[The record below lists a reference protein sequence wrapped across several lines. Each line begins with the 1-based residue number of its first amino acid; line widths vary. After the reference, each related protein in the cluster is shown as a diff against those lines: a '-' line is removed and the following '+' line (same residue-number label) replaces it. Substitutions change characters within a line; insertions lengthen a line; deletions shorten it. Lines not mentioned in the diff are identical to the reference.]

1 MNINEISVY
10 GDRRQMER
18 SAVTEGVSLLG
29 TGKKERISGQEG
41 VLFGGKDSVL
51 SSGVMNGYDFLEQDK
66 GSAEISQA
74 QKKANENLAVLSGE
88 DCKSIEEDGDSLI
101 ENTREYVENAV
112 KKNRER
118 KADIERNQE
127 KSLEQRARFREER
140 EQREALGFAELKS
153 EAELRG
159 ALEEVGIAVTPETL
173 EKVSTALTMCETVLD
188 ITDQTKA
195 FLIRNDLEPS
205 LEHLYQ
211 GKYMVQAGKETGEQD
226 FESYHDQIEHILQDN
241 GMDTD
246 ANRERAHF
254 LFTHE
259 LPVNAET
266 LEKLSDLERI
276 SREMTP
282 ARAFEQI
289 LFAMSEGME
298 PKDALL
304 DDRAYVSANEVM
316 EHLEEIKDEDIVL
329 VSEQGKIEADEV
341 SLETLKNAAENE
353 RHGNT
358 GKERRGSQTGI
369 PLLPKVPEDDKTFS
383 NEEKVQITLKRQL
396 EEIRQKMTLKAA
408 VSMEKRG
415 IHVETE
421 PLEKVIGE
429 LRQME
434 NAFAA
439 KQIGEGAEKITEPEF
454 LLLQETL
461 EKTNDISNGFAGV
474 LGGNIRQH
482 MLLTVNE
489 LHAAVSSEA
498 LSKRVWTGTYETV
511 QTQVRADL
519 GDSIKKAFEG
529 IPDMLESM
537 GLEDT
542 EANERAVRILGYNRM
557 EITEENIQEVK
568 IFDAKV
574 NQMISGMKPAT
585 VLELIRR
592 GENPL
597 NTPLGELN
605 EKLKHL
611 NEEKN
616 VTEEEKYSKYLWM
629 LEKDGQISEEER
641 SGYIGVYRLLHQIE
655 KSDGAVIG
663 ALMESGRELTLG
675 NLLTQVRIK
684 RSHGINAVV
693 DDTSGAR
700 EAVRTGT
707 SISEQIERG
716 FAGNA
721 AGGGAENEKGG
732 ETSGQEDSLT
742 KEMTAYYQNLVSGA
756 REELWPSKLQEM
768 TDGDL
773 RKLLGLS
780 VERFAEELKKAEGN
794 QKIKTMYY
802 EALAE
807 EIRNGQKNTEAAE
820 ELLAKLFMPETV
832 GNLIAAKEAL
842 NGETDIYKEVYVR
855 RKHLDKR
862 QEEEFE
868 KVIDELPEAVDSPEI
883 LEESC
888 LKAEKI
894 MQEILTKS
902 HDSADI
908 TFKDLQQIRQL
919 GRGLRLQAAFRESK
933 SYDIPIR
940 TGDTITSLNLT
951 IVRGTDESGRIQ
963 ISMEDES
970 FGRLSLDFKV
980 GKGAALKGLVL
991 CSERKGFDT
1000 FMVAKEDLAQEIGQ
1014 AGFVVKNIS
1023 YGMDFKSRNER
1034 LGELEQETEV
1044 ETKELY
1050 RLAKV
1055 LVRQITKIM
1064 Q

>member
-10 GDRRQMER
+10 GDRRQMEK
-18 SAVTEGVSLLG
+18 SAVTEGVSLSG
-29 TGKKERISGQEG
+29 TGRKERISGQEG
-41 VLFGGKDSVL
+41 VFFGGKDSVL
-51 SSGVMNGYDFLEQDK
+51 SPGVMNGYDFLEQDK
-66 GSAEISQA
+66 GSAEVSRA
-74 QKKANENLAVLSGE
+74 QKKANEDLAVLSGE

-112 KKNRER
+112 KKNKER
-118 KADIERNQE
+118 KADIEKNQE
-127 KSLEQRARFREER
+127 KSLEQRVKFREER
-140 EQREALGFAELKS
+140 EQREALGFSELKS
-153 EAELRG
+153 ESELRG
-159 ALEEVGIAVTPETL
+159 ALEEAGIAVTPENL
-173 EKVSTALTMCETVLD
+173 EKVSTALTMCETALD
-188 ITDQTKA
+188 ITDQTKV
-195 FLIRNDLEPS
+195 FMLQNELEPT

-211 GKYMVQAGKETGEQD
+211 GKYSVQAVKETGAQD
-226 FESYHDQIEHILQDN
+226 FENYHDQIERILQEND
-241 GMDTD
+241 MDTET
-246 ANRERAHF
+246 NRERARF

-259 LPVNAET
+259 LPVNAEM
-266 LEKLSDLERI
+266 LGRLSDLERI
-276 SREMTP
+276 SEEMTP
-282 ARAFEQI
+282 ARSLEQI

-298 PKDALL
+298 PKEALL
-304 DDRAYVSANEVM
+304 DDLAYISGKEMM

-329 VSEQGKIEADEV
+329 VSEQGKTEADEV
-341 SLETLKNAAENE
+341 SLETLKNAGEKENQ
-353 RHGNT
+353 RNT
-358 GKERRGSQTGI
+358 GKKRGNSNIRI
-369 PLLPKVPEDDKTFS
+369 PLLPKVSEDDKTFS
-383 NEEKVQITLKRQL
+383 DEEKVQITLKRQL
-396 EEIRQKMTLKAA
+396 EEIRQKMTLQAA
-408 VSMEKRG
+408 VSMERRG

-421 PLEKVIGE
+421 PLERVIGE

-434 NAFAA
+434 NAFTA
-439 KQIGEGAEKITEPEF
+439 KQTGEGVEAITESEF

-474 LGGNIRQH
+474 LGGSIRQY

-489 LHAAVSSEA
+489 LHAAVSSET

-529 IPDMLESM
+529 IPAMLENM

-568 IFDAKV
+568 TFDAKV
-574 NQMISGMKPAT
+574 NQMISGMKPTT

-597 NTPLGELN
+597 NTPLNELN
-605 EKLKHL
+605 EKITDL
-611 NEEKN
+611 NAEKQI
-616 VTEEEKYSKYLWM
+616 TEEEKYSKYLWM
-629 LEKDGQISEEER
+629 LEKDGQISGEER
-641 SGYIGVYRLLHQIE
+641 SGYIGIYRLLHQIE

-684 RSHGINAVV
+684 KSAGINTVV
-693 DDTSGAR
+693 DDTSGVR
-700 EAVRTGT
+700 ETVRTGI
-707 SISEQIERG
+707 SISEQIEKG
-716 FAGNA
+716 FAGNTSD
-721 AGGGAENEKGG
+721 GSAENEKGG
-732 ETSGQEDSLT
+732 ESSGQEDSLT
-742 KEMTAYYQNLVSGA
+742 KEMAAYYQNLVSDA
-756 REELWPSKLQEM
+756 RDGLLPSKLQEM
-768 TDGDL
+768 ADGDL
-773 RKLLGLS
+773 RKILGFS
-780 VERFAEELKKAEGN
+780 VERFAEELKKADGN
-794 QKIKTMYY
+794 QEIKNAYY

-807 EIRNGQKNTEAAE
+807 EIRSGQKNTEDAAE
-820 ELLAKLFMPETV
+820 LLTKLSMPETL
-832 GNLIAAKEAL
+832 GNLMAAKEAL
-842 NGETDIYKEVYVR
+842 HGHEDIYKEIYR
-855 RKHLDKR
+855 RKKHLDKEK
-862 QEEEFE
+862 EEEFE
-868 KVIDELPEAVDSPEI
+868 KIIDEFPETMDSPES
-883 LEESC
+883 LERSC
-888 LKAEKI
+888 LEAEKI
-894 MQEILTKS
+894 MQEVLTKS
-902 HDSADI
+902 YDSADI

-951 IVRGTDESGRIQ
+951 IVHGADEAGKVQ

-991 CSERKGFDT
+991 CSERKGFD
-1000 FMVAKEDLAQEIGQ
+1000 ALREAEEDLEHEVEQ

-1034 LGELEQETEV
+1034 LGESEQEAGT

-1064 Q
+1064 R